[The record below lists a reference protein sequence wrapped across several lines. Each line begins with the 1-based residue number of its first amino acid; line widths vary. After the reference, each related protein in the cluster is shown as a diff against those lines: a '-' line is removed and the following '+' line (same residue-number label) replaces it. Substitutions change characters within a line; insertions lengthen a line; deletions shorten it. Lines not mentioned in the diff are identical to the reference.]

1 MTAAPAH
8 AVDAATLKRWIDAGE
23 AVVVDVREP
32 DEHAREHIPGARLE
46 PLSRFDPARA
56 RGNGHKVVLH
66 CKSGRRSAEALARLG
81 PGAGAFHLQGGLE
94 AWKQAGLPV
103 EANPRAP
110 ISIMRQVQI
119 TAGTFVLAG
128 TALGVFVSPWF
139 LIVPAFFG
147 AGLAFAGA
155 SGTCGMAALLWYMP
169 WNRALRGA
177 ACG

>member
-1 MTAAPAH
+1 MTTMTTH
-8 AVDAATLKRWIDAGE
+8 EIDASTLKKWMDSGE

-46 PLSRFDPARA
+46 PLSRFDPARVS
-56 RGNGHKVVLH
+56 GNGHKVVLH
-66 CKSGRRSAEALARLG
+66 CKSGRRSSEALARLG
-81 PGAGAFHLQGGLE
+81 PQAGAFQLQGGLD
-94 AWKQAGLPV
+94 AWKKAGLPI

-119 TAGTFVLAG
+119 TAGTCIVAG

-155 SGTCGMAALLWYMP
+155 SGTCGMAAMLWYMP

-177 ACG
+177 SCS